1 MSRQGFAHRLLAG
14 AAILTAFVAAAGTA
28 SAETVEA
35 RIGMIFAPAVPLV
48 RCGADVVA
56 ANQAVKD
63 AGLNLTVVH
72 SSQLGSEVEMVQQVS
87 SGELEIT
94 LGTASILAAYV
105 EGLSVFET
113 YYLYDSVEDVL
124 KVHQTA
130 VANELFQEL
139 LEVANIR
146 RIGAAWLY
154 GERHIF
160 GNKALREPA
169 DFVGLR
175 LRVPQTSVSIAG
187 AQSLGASPTPT
198 TYGELYLALQQ
209 GIVDAAEAPAA
220 VVQAESFYEPADY
233 FNMTRHLITAVPMV
247 VNEDFWQSLT
257 PEQQAALNQAAIDA
271 AASVRACVAE
281 ADEAAFAG
289 WRASGAIEIV
299 EDVNRDA
306 LKAQARAFFSDG
318 FPWSPVYRD
327 LIAEIEKK

>member
-1 MSRQGFAHRLLAG
+1 MNNGVRLHGLLAG
-14 AAILTAFVAAAGTA
+14 AAILSAAAFGG
-28 SAETVEA
+28 SAAGQTVEA

-48 RCGADVVA
+48 RCGADAVA

-105 EGLSVFET
+105 DGLSVFET
-113 YYLYDSVEDVL
+113 YYLYETVDDVL
-124 KVHQTA
+124 KVHRTE
-130 VANELFQEL
+130 VANRLFDEL

-146 RIGAAWLY
+146 RIGAPWLY

-160 GNKALREPA
+160 GNKPLREPA
-169 DFVGLR
+169 DFQGLR

-220 VVQAESFYEPADY
+220 VVQAESFHEPADY
-233 FNMTRHLITAVPMV
+233 FNMTGHLITAVPMV
-247 VNEDFWQSLT
+247 VNEDFWQGLT
-257 PEQQAALNQAAIDA
+257 AEQQQALDQAATETADA
-271 AASVRACVAE
+271 VRACVEE
-281 ADEAAFAG
+281 ADQAALAA
-289 WRASGAIEIV
+289 WRESGAIEIV
-299 EDVNRDA
+299 EDVNREA
-306 LKAQARAFFSDG
+306 LKQQARAFFSEG
-318 FPWSPVYRD
+318 FEWSPVYRD
-327 LIAEIEKK
+327 LIAEIEK